1 MKELE
6 MKEYIAKSDEVCADL
21 VKANVANTAS
31 DTMSLKQRLHFELLK
46 FAVYLVS
53 GDGTITQNEVDVI
66 QEYLDIKATVESL
79 TIIKDNE
86 KLDDSF
92 GKNVPTILKYAVLS
106 DAGKKLNPD
115 PYKGQTAMIIYDTF
129 KLFGQTILSTY
140 QEEANQQIVNRMTV
154 FVEMME
160 KFIKEYAVWVVGSQK
175 LYHPVEPIMEDS
187 ESEEEKAA
195 KLEELLEDLNSLVGL
210 DGVKQQVNTLINLI
224 RVQKMREAQG
234 MKTSDVSKHMVFM
247 GNPGTGKTTVARK
260 LAEIYK
266 YLGIL
271 KKGQLIEVDR
281 GGLVRGYIGQTAT
294 RVQEVVEEALG
305 GVLFIDEAY
314 TLTVGKGEGDFG
326 QEAVDTLLK
335 SMEDNRSELIV
346 IVAGYTDLM
355 NEFLSSNPGL
365 KSRFSNFINFED
377 YTDEEMIQILKINL
391 KSQDY
396 KLSEAAEVKVKELF
410 AQRVAN
416 KPENFAN
423 ARDVRNFMEHAIAK
437 QATRIVSITNAEGNK
452 DLLSTIEAED
462 LCSFEEV

>member
-6 MKEYIAKSDEVCADL
+6 LKEYIAKADEVCADL
-21 VKANVANTAS
+21 VKANVANTS
-31 DTMSLKQRLHFELLK
+31 TEPMSLKQRLHFELLK

-53 GDGTITQNEVDVI
+53 ADGAIEQREVDVI
-66 QEYLDIKATVESL
+66 QDYLDIKATVESL
-79 TIIKDNE
+79 TIIKDKE

-92 GKNVPTILKYAVLS
+92 GRAVPTILKYAVLS

-115 PYKGQTAMIIYDTF
+115 PYKCQTAMIIYDTF
-129 KLFGQTILSTY
+129 KLFGQTILSNYTEDAD
-140 QEEANQQIVNRMTV
+140 QHVVNRMTA

-175 LYHPVEPIMEDS
+175 LYHPIEPIMADS

-271 KKGQLIEVDR
+271 KKGQLVEVDR
-281 GGLVRGYIGQTAT
+281 GGLVRGYIGQTAM

-377 YTDEEMIQILKINL
+377 YTDEEMMQILKINL

-396 KLSEAAEVKVKELF
+396 KLSSDAETKVKELF
-410 AQRVAN
+410 ADRVAN

-437 QATRIVSITNAEGNK
+437 QATRIVSITNAEDNK

-462 LCSFEEV
+462 LCPFEEV